1 MAKDARME
9 TACHVGTLSSG
20 NCLASPWLRGRRSA
34 SCPASGACGRASRRL
49 RQGKDDALWA
59 SNLGGG
65 AKATMLGAKARLL
78 ADPA

>member
-1 MAKDARME
+1 LF
-9 TACHVGTLSSG
+9 GLS
-20 NCLASPWLRGRRSA
+20 LAS
-34 SCPASGACGRASRRL
+34 RAAISVLPRLRRL